1 MAWSYAR
8 PVVASNIGGLGEVV
22 RHGHAGL
29 LVPPDDPTA
38 LADALNE
45 LLADPERGET
55 MGAAGRRLV
64 EQEFAW
70 DHIAQRTADLYASL
84 LTSDSTMPIRRSD
97 H

>member
-1 MAWSYAR
+1 
-8 PVVASNIGGLGEVV
+8 
-22 RHGHAGL
+22 
-29 LVPPDDPTA
+29 
-38 LADALNE
+38 
-45 LLADPERGET
+45 

>member
-1 MAWSYAR
+1 
-8 PVVASNIGGLGEVV
+8 VI
-22 RHGHAGL
+22 RHGYTGL

-70 DHIAQRTADLYASL
+70 DLIARRTADLYAGL
-84 LTSDSTMPIRRSD
+84 LTPNSKVPIRETNA
-97 H
+97 